1 MSEKLKTFLVGLAS
15 DPERMGRFLVNP
27 AGELDGAG
35 LSVDEK
41 TAVLAR
47 DSAALRHALGAG
59 PADHMTVII
68 PPGQK
73 KKPRRPGAGKGG
85 PKKPGA
91 KKAGYKRSAAKK
103 TGARKAAARKMSR
116 KKASRG

>member
-1 MSEKLKTFLVGLAS
+1 MRCAATRGSTNSLRVWDSHVSINALSPGHRLPKPSDSSVGGSMSERLKTFLVGLAS

-47 DSAALRHALGAG
+47 DSAALRHALGA
-59 PADHMTVII
+59 
-68 PPGQK
+68 
-73 KKPRRPGAGKGG
+73 
-85 PKKPGA
+85 
-91 KKAGYKRSAAKK
+91 
-103 TGARKAAARKMSR
+103 
-116 KKASRG
+116 